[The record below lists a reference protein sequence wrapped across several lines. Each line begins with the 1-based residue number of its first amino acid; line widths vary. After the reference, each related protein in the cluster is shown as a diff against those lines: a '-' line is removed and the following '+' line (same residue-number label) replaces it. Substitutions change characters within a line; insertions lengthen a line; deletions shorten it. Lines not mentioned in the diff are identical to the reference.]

1 MSSSPTDNHFQI
13 NIKDSSQEWN
23 QHPPELVQNA
33 DFVVSPPLKK
43 QQDEQVKSRASDLT
57 MDFLLEHEKKNQIRN
72 VVVNGYEKIGD
83 YVVSSI
89 QLVFNDIFII
99 KEYIYNGRE
108 GRPLQTANL
117 SSFIQL
123 KTSCICMS

>member
-89 QLVFNDIFII
+89 QF
-99 KEYIYNGRE
+99 
-108 GRPLQTANL
+108 
-117 SSFIQL
+117 SFQ
-123 KTSCICMS
+123 

>member
-72 VVVNGYEKIGD
+72 VVVNGY
-83 YVVSSI
+83 
-89 QLVFNDIFII
+89 
-99 KEYIYNGRE
+99 
-108 GRPLQTANL
+108 
-117 SSFIQL
+117 
-123 KTSCICMS
+123 

>member
-43 QQDEQVKSRASDLT
+43 QQDEQVKPRPSDLT

-108 GRPLQTANL
+108 GRSLQTANL

-123 KTSCICMS
+123 KTSYICMS